1 MLLDMDGQPRRGP
14 KDVGADE
21 FSDGAMGLEL
31 LKIETASIPVQE
43 AIALRAE
50 DVGHLHGRSRHGC
63 LLR

>member
-1 MLLDMDGQPRRGP
+1 MTAERC
-14 KDVGADE
+14 GAAVP
-21 FSDGAMGLEL
+21 DGAMGLEL